1 MPSFR
6 YRAIDPSGRL
16 CRGSAAALTEGEVE
30 QILLDKGLTLVDCRA
45 ARKTGLALAI
55 SPGRVKPR
63 LLIEFYHRL
72 SQALKLGLPMLS
84 ALDENAA
91 MLPSPQLKKIIGEM
105 RLAIAGGQ
113 SLHAAAA
120 RFGRIFPK
128 LDLAII
134 GMGEK
139 TGELPKA
146 LKDLADFREWKEDIR
161 ATLRRATVYPA
172 FVMTAIA
179 AVLGV
184 WVGYVLPQMAKVLA
198 EMGVRLPQE
207 TRWVLHS
214 SAFLRQ
220 QWPLLTAGL
229 VMLVVG
235 FFLVQKTAKGAVF
248 LDRLLLKLPLAGPI
262 AANIVMARLSLNFAT
277 MYHAGMNT
285 HHIFEILTRNALGNR
300 FVESRVAQAYHEVQ
314 GGQTLAAAFERAG
327 GFPPLL
333 LGAIR
338 NGESTGT
345 LDEAFN
351 RLGDYYN
358 GEVKRTVQL
367 LVNAVEPISIM
378 ALGGIFGLILLSILL
393 PLYDVIG
400 EFGKSY

>member
-1 MPSFR
+1 MPDFR
-6 YRAIDPSGRL
+6 YRAIDDSGRL
-16 CRGSAAALTEGEVE
+16 CRGSATALSEGEVA
-30 QILLDKGLTLVDCRA
+30 QILLDRGLNLIDCRKSRRTGLTRA
-45 ARKTGLALAI
+45 F
-55 SPGRVKPR
+55 SSGRIPPR

-72 SQALKLGLPMLS
+72 SQALRLGLPMLA
-84 ALDENAA
+84 ALEENAST
-91 MLPSPQLKKIIGEM
+91 LPSPMLKKIIGEM

-113 SLHAAAA
+113 SLQAAAA

-128 LDLAII
+128 LDLAVI

-139 TGELPKA
+139 TGELPKS
-146 LKDLADFREWKEDIR
+146 LQELADFREWKEDIR

-172 FVMTAIA
+172 FVLTAVT

-198 EMGVRLPQE
+198 EMGVILPQA
-207 TRWVLHS
+207 TRWVLGVS
-214 SAFLRQ
+214 GFLRQ
-220 QWPLLTAGL
+220 QWVPLGAGL
-229 VMLVVG
+229 GLLAVA
-235 FFLVQKTAKGAVF
+235 FLLARKSARGAVC
-248 LDRLLLKLPLAGPI
+248 LDRLLLGLPLAGPI
-262 AANIVMARLSLNFAT
+262 AVNIVMARLSHNFAT
-277 MYHAGMNT
+277 MYHAGLNI
-285 HHIFEILTRNALGNR
+285 HQIFEILSRDVLGNR
-300 FVESRVAQAYHEVQ
+300 FVEKRVGRVYSEVQ
-314 GGQTLAAAFERAG
+314 GGKPLAAAFEGAG

-358 GEVKRTVQL
+358 GEVKRTMQL
-367 LVNAVEPISIM
+367 LVNALEPISIL

-400 EFGKSY
+400 EFGKAY

>member
-6 YRAIDPSGRL
+6 YRAIDDNGRL
-16 CRGSAAALTEGEVE
+16 CRGNATALSEGEIE
-30 QILLDKGLTLVDCRA
+30 QLLLERGLTLVDCRPG
-45 ARKTGLALAI
+45 RKTGLALAL
-55 SPGRVKPR
+55 PGKVKPR
-63 LLIEFYHRL
+63 LVIEFYHRL

-84 ALDENAA
+84 ALEENANT
-91 MLPSPQLKKIIGEM
+91 LPSPQLKKIIGEM

-120 RFGRIFPK
+120 RFGWIFPK

-139 TGELPKA
+139 TGELPKS
-146 LKDLADFREWKEDIR
+146 LKNLADFREWKEDIR

-184 WVGYVLPQMAKVLA
+184 WVGYVLPQMATVLA
-198 EMGVRLPQE
+198 EMGVVLPRE
-207 TRWVLHS
+207 TRWVLS
-214 SAFLRQ
+214 LSGFLRQ
-220 QWPLLTAGL
+220 HWPLLAAGL
-229 VMLVVG
+229 ALLVVG
-235 FFLVQKTAKGAVF
+235 FIVVRKTGGGAIF
-248 LDRLLLKLPLAGPI
+248 LDRLLLRLPLAGPI
-262 AANIVMARLSLNFAT
+262 AVNIVMARLSHNFAT
-277 MYHAGMNT
+277 MYHAGMNI
-285 HHIFEILTRNALGNR
+285 HHIFEILSRDVLGNR
-300 FVESRVAQAYHEVQ
+300 FVEIRVAQAYREVQ
-314 GGQTLAAAFERAG
+314 GGKPLAAAFERAG

-358 GEVKRTVQL
+358 GEVKRTMQL
-367 LVNAVEPISIM
+367 LVNALEPISIM

-400 EFGKSY
+400 EFGKAY